1 MTQQQRMQIQLD
13 KQEEQIQDLFKSV
26 RDIKN
31 MNLSNKSMFKGLI
44 VGFSIM
50 VAADYGIVDILIKF
64 MQ

>member
-1 MTQQQRMQIQLD
+1 MTQQQRMQLQLD

-31 MNLSNKSMFKGLI
+31 MNLSNKSMFKVLI
-44 VGFSIM
+44 FGFSIM
-50 VAADYGIVDILIKF
+50 VAADYCIVYILIKF